1 MKCENYVK
9 LSFPALSR
17 NESYARAAVGA
28 FVSQLDP
35 TVDELGSVKAA
46 VSEAVT
52 NCVVHAYSECET
64 VGMINIT
71 VRIKD
76 EEVYIKITDKGCGIE
91 DVKKAMEPLFT
102 TKPELERSGLGFA
115 VMESC
120 CDKVKVSSKV
130 GKGTTVTLTFRF
142 EKRVLK

>member
-64 VGMINIT
+64 VGIINIT
-71 VRIKD
+71 ARIKD

-91 DVKKAMEPLFT
+91 DVKRRWNRCLQQSLSLSGADLALRLWKAVAI
-102 TKPELERSGLGFA
+102 R
-115 VMESC
+115 
-120 CDKVKVSSKV
+120 
-130 GKGTTVTLTFRF
+130 
-142 EKRVLK
+142 

>member
-64 VGMINIT
+64 VGIINIT
-71 VRIKD
+71 ARIKD
-76 EEVYIKITDKGCGIE
+76 EEVYIKDNRQGLWYRRRE
-91 DVKKAMEPLFT
+91 KAMEPLFT
-102 TKPELERSGLGFA
+102 TKPNLSGADLALRLWKA
-115 VMESC
+115 VAI
-120 CDKVKVSSKV
+120 
-130 GKGTTVTLTFRF
+130 R
-142 EKRVLK
+142 

>member
-1 MKCENYVK
+1 MKAENSTRIQFDS
-9 LSFPALSR
+9 LSS
-17 NESYARAAVGA
+17 NEAYARGVTAAFLA
-28 FVSQLDP
+28 RYDP
-35 TVDELGSVKAA
+35 TVPQLADIKTA

-52 NCVVHAYSECET
+52 NCVVHAYAESET
-64 VGMINIT
+64 VGLINIT

-91 DVKKAMEPLFT
+91 DIKKAMEPLFT

-120 CDKVKVSSKV
+120 CDKVKVSSKP
-130 GKGTTVTLTFRF
+130 GKGTTVTLIFRLNKK
-142 EKRVLK
+142 ELK

>member
-64 VGMINIT
+64 VGIIN
-71 VRIKD
+71 
-76 EEVYIKITDKGCGIE
+76 ITDKGCGIE